1 MFNSERT
8 YVFSKADSEKNYRC
22 VPDYQMPTRAER
34 VFKMK
39 KFYPENYLIS
49 SEENISSLSSKSAL
63 KEAYYSGK
71 ILEARAALCDK
82 DHNLH
87 VDLGVMKGIIPRCEG
102 ALGIDD
108 GSVRDIAIIS
118 RVNKP
123 VMFKITD
130 FKTDESGQTYAVL
143 SRRQV
148 QLEAQEEYISTLV
161 PGSIIDAVVTHMEP
175 FGVFADIGAGI
186 SALMPIDSISV
197 SRIPHPSARFSA
209 GQKIKAVV
217 KSIDETGRITL
228 SYKELLGTWE
238 ENAELFK
245 AGETVPGIVRSV
257 ERYGIFVELRPNLA
271 GLAEYVPGVEPGQ
284 HASVYIKNLIPE
296 RMKIKL
302 IIVDSFDAQYP
313 NEPTQYYINGDYIDR
328 WVYSPASCEK
338 VIETVFA
345 QNEQNDEVI

>member
-1 MFNSERT
+1 
-8 YVFSKADSEKNYRC
+8 
-22 VPDYQMPTRAER
+22 
-34 VFKMK
+34 MK
-39 KFYPENYLIS
+39 KYFPENYLITTL
-49 SEENISSLSSKSAL
+49 ENKNILSSKAAL
-63 KEAYYSGK
+63 KEAYYSGRV
-71 ILEARAALCDK
+71 LEARATVCDK

-87 VDLGVMKGIIPRCEG
+87 VDLGVMKGIIPRDEG
-102 ALGIDD
+102 AIGIDD

-123 VMFKITD
+123 VVCRITD
-130 FKTDESGQTYAVL
+130 FKTDERGEVYAML
-143 SRRQV
+143 SRKSV
-148 QLEAQEEYISTLV
+148 QQDCMRDYISRLV
-161 PGSIIDAVVTHMEP
+161 PGCIIDATVTHMEA

-197 SRIPHPSARFSA
+197 SRIPHPSARFTP

-217 KSIDETGRITL
+217 KAIDENGRITL

-238 ENAELFK
+238 ENAADF
-245 AGETVPGIVRSV
+245 APGETVPGIVRSV

-313 NEPTQYYINGDYIDR
+313 NEPVKYYNDSDFIDR
-328 WVYSPASCEK
+328 WVYSPESCNK
-338 VIETVFA
+338 KIETVFSPYQLTEDA
-345 QNEQNDEVI
+345 I

>member
-1 MFNSERT
+1 
-8 YVFSKADSEKNYRC
+8 
-22 VPDYQMPTRAER
+22 
-34 VFKMK
+34 MK
-39 KFYPENYLIS
+39 KYYPENYLILT
-49 SEENISSLSSKSAL
+49 EENKSILSTKASV

-71 ILEARAALCDK
+71 ILEVRATVCDK

-87 VDLGVMKGIIPRCEG
+87 VDLGVMKGIIPRNEG
-102 ALGIDD
+102 AIGIED

-123 VMFKITD
+123 VMCKIID
-130 FKTDESGQTYAVL
+130 FTTDEKGDTVAVL
-143 SRRQV
+143 SRKAV
-148 QLEAQEEYISTLV
+148 QQDCMRDYIGKLT
-161 PGSIIDAVVTHMEP
+161 PGCVIDAVVTHMES

-197 SRIPHPSARFSA
+197 SRIPHPSARFTA

-217 KSIDETGRITL
+217 KAVDENGRITL

-238 ENAELFK
+238 ENAALFR

-257 ERYGIFVELRPNLA
+257 ERYGIFVELKPNLA
-271 GLAEYVPGVEPGQ
+271 GLAEYVPGVVPGQ

-302 IIVDSFDAQYP
+302 IIVDSFDAEYP
-313 NEPTQYYINGDYIDR
+313 NEPVTYYNEGDFIDR
-328 WVYSPASCEK
+328 WVYSPENCEK
-338 VIETVFA
+338 TVETIFCD
-345 QNEQNDEVI
+345 DELTQAAI

>member
-1 MFNSERT
+1 
-8 YVFSKADSEKNYRC
+8 
-22 VPDYQMPTRAER
+22 
-34 VFKMK
+34 MK
-39 KFYPENYLIS
+39 KYYPENYLIS
-49 SEENISSLSSKSAL
+49 TEENKKALSSLACL
-63 KEAYYSGK
+63 KEAFYSGK
-71 ILEARAALCDK
+71 TLEARAVICDK
-82 DHNLH
+82 EHNLH
-87 VDLGVMKGIIPRCEG
+87 VDLGVIKGIIPRNEG
-102 ALGIDD
+102 AIGIDD
-108 GSVRDIAIIS
+108 GTVRDIAIIS

-123 VMFKITD
+123 VMFKIID
-130 FKTDESGQTYAVL
+130 FQTDEDGKTIALL
-143 SRRQV
+143 SRKAV
-148 QLEAQEEYISTLV
+148 QEDAMKEYILNLT
-161 PGSIIDAVVTHMEP
+161 PGCVIDAVVTHMEN

-217 KSIDETGRITL
+217 KNIEENGRVTL

-238 ENAELFK
+238 ENAASFK

-271 GLAEYVPGVEPGQ
+271 GLAEYVPGVVPGQ

-313 NEPTQYYINGDYIDR
+313 NEPVTYYNTSDFIER
-328 WVYSPASCEK
+328 WVYSPQNCEK
-338 VIETVFA
+338 TVETIFSPLELTETA
-345 QNEQNDEVI
+345 I

>member
-1 MFNSERT
+1 
-8 YVFSKADSEKNYRC
+8 
-22 VPDYQMPTRAER
+22 
-34 VFKMK
+34 MK
-39 KFYPENYLIS
+39 KYFPENYLIATL
-49 SEENISSLSSKSAL
+49 ENKNILSSKAAL
-63 KEAYYSGK
+63 KEAYYSGRV
-71 ILEARAALCDK
+71 LEARATVCDK

-87 VDLGVMKGIIPRCEG
+87 VDLGVMKGIIPRDEG
-102 ALGIDD
+102 AIGIDD

-123 VMFKITD
+123 VVCRIIDFKI
-130 FKTDESGQTYAVL
+130 DEKGETYAVL
-143 SRRQV
+143 SRKSV
-148 QLEAQEEYISTLV
+148 QQDCMRDYISRLA
-161 PGSIIDAVVTHMEP
+161 PGCVIDATVTHMES

-197 SRIPHPSARFSA
+197 SRIPHPSARFTP

-217 KSIDETGRITL
+217 KAIDENGRITL

-238 ENAELFK
+238 ENAADF
-245 AGETVPGIVRSV
+245 APGETVPGIVRSV

-302 IIVDSFDAQYP
+302 IIVDSFDAEYP
-313 NEPTQYYINGDYIDR
+313 NQPVTYYNESDFIDH
-328 WVYSPASCEK
+328 WVYSPEGCNK
-338 VIETVFA
+338 KIETVFSPYQLTEDA
-345 QNEQNDEVI
+345 I

>member
-1 MFNSERT
+1 
-8 YVFSKADSEKNYRC
+8 
-22 VPDYQMPTRAER
+22 
-34 VFKMK
+34 MK
-39 KFYPENYLIS
+39 KYYPENYLINTA
-49 SEENISSLSSKSAL
+49 ENKNILSSRAAI
-63 KEAYYSGK
+63 KEAYYSGRV
-71 ILEARAALCDK
+71 LEARATVCDK

-87 VDLGVMKGIIPRCEG
+87 VDLGVMKGIIPRDEG
-102 ALGIDD
+102 AIGIDD

-123 VMFKITD
+123 VVCRITD
-130 FKTDESGQTYAVL
+130 FRTDEKGEVYAVL
-143 SRRQV
+143 SRKSV
-148 QLEAQEEYISTLV
+148 QQDCMRDYISQLV
-161 PGSIIDAVVTHMEP
+161 PGCVIDATVTHMES

-197 SRIPHPSARFSA
+197 SRIPHPSARFTP

-217 KSIDETGRITL
+217 KAIDENGRITL

-238 ENAELFK
+238 ENAADFA

-271 GLAEYVPGVEPGQ
+271 GLAEYVPGVMPGQ

-313 NEPTQYYINGDYIDR
+313 NDAVKYYNESDFIER
-328 WVYSPASCEK
+328 WIYSPESCSK
-338 VIETVFA
+338 KIETVFSSYQLTEDA
-345 QNEQNDEVI
+345 I

>member
-1 MFNSERT
+1 MRKYYT
-8 YVFSKADSEKNYRC
+8 
-22 VPDYQMPTRAER
+22 
-34 VFKMK
+34 
-39 KFYPENYLIS
+39 ENYLMNTA
-49 SEENISSLSSKSAL
+49 ENKDALSSRAAL
-63 KEAYYSGK
+63 REAYMSGK
-71 ILEARAALCDK
+71 ILEARAVMCDK
-82 DHNLH
+82 EHNLH
-87 VDLGVMKGIIPRCEG
+87 VDLGAIKGIIPREEG
-102 ALGIDD
+102 ALGIED

-123 VMFKITD
+123 VVLKITS
-130 FKTDESGQTYAVL
+130 FQKDESGEVYALL
-143 SRRQV
+143 SRRAV
-148 QLEAQEEYISTLV
+148 QKECMEEYISKLT
-161 PGSIIDAVVTHMEP
+161 PGCIIDAVVTHMES

-197 SRIPHPSARFSA
+197 SRIPHPSARFNA

-238 ENAELFK
+238 ENANLFK

-271 GLAEYVPGVEPGQ
+271 GLAEYVPGVVPGQ

-296 RMKIKL
+296 RMKVKL

-313 NEPTQYYINGDYIDR
+313 NEPPEYFVDSDYIDR
-328 WVYSPASCEK
+328 WVYSPDCCEK
-338 VIETVFA
+338 RIETVFSSFELTQSA
-345 QNEQNDEVI
+345 I

>member
-1 MFNSERT
+1 
-8 YVFSKADSEKNYRC
+8 
-22 VPDYQMPTRAER
+22 
-34 VFKMK
+34 MK
-39 KFYPENYLIS
+39 KYYPENYLIS
-49 SEENISSLSSKSAL
+49 TQENKNALSSRAAV

-71 ILEARAALCDK
+71 IIEVRATVCDK

-87 VDLGVMKGIIPRCEG
+87 TDLGVMKGIIPRNEG
-102 ALGIDD
+102 AIGIED

-123 VMFKITD
+123 VMCKIID
-130 FKTDESGQTYAVL
+130 FTTDENGETVAVL
-143 SRRQV
+143 SRRAVQV
-148 QLEAQEEYISTLV
+148 DCMREYVSGLV
-161 PGSIIDAVVTHMEP
+161 PGQVIDAVVTHMES

-209 GQKIKAVV
+209 GEKIRAVV
-217 KSIDETGRITL
+217 KSVDENGRITL

-238 ENAELFK
+238 ENAALFK

-271 GLAEYVPGVEPGQ
+271 GLAEYVPGVVPGQ

-313 NEPTQYYINGDYIDR
+313 NEPAEYYNTDSFIDR
-328 WVYSPASCEK
+328 WVYSPECCSKK
-338 VIETVFA
+338 VETVFCDYELTRSA
-345 QNEQNDEVI
+345 I

>member
-1 MFNSERT
+1 
-8 YVFSKADSEKNYRC
+8 
-22 VPDYQMPTRAER
+22 
-34 VFKMK
+34 MK
-39 KFYPENYLIS
+39 KYYPENYLINTP
-49 SEENISSLSSKSAL
+49 ENKNVLLSKAAL
-63 KEAYYSGK
+63 KEAYYSGR
-71 ILEARAALCDK
+71 ILEARATVCDK

-87 VDLGVMKGIIPRCEG
+87 VDLGVMKGIIPRDEG
-102 ALGIDD
+102 AIGIDD
-108 GSVRDIAIIS
+108 GTVRDIAIIS

-123 VMFKITD
+123 VMCRIID
-130 FKTDESGQTYAVL
+130 FKTDERGETTAVL
-143 SRRQV
+143 SRKSV
-148 QLEAQEEYISTLV
+148 QADCMNEYISTLV
-161 PGSIIDAVVTHMEP
+161 PGCVIDAVVTHMEP

-197 SRIPHPSARFSA
+197 SRIPHPSARFTA

-217 KSIDETGRITL
+217 KSVDENGRITL

-238 ENAELFK
+238 ENAAIFK

-257 ERYGIFVELRPNLA
+257 ERYGIFVELKPNLA

-313 NEPTQYYINGDYIDR
+313 NEPVTYYNQSDFIEKWI
-328 WVYSPASCEK
+328 YSPESCPKK
-338 VIETVFA
+338 VETVFSGFELTQRA
-345 QNEQNDEVI
+345 I

>member
-1 MFNSERT
+1 MSQLNT
-8 YVFSKADSEKNYRC
+8 
-22 VPDYQMPTRAER
+22 ER

-39 KFYPENYLIS
+39 KYYPENYLIMT
-49 SEENISSLSSKSAL
+49 SENKSVLCSKSAL
-63 KEAYYSGK
+63 KEAWHTGR
-71 ILEARAALCDK
+71 IIEARATVCDK

-87 VDLGVMKGIIPRCEG
+87 VDLGVMKGIIPRDEG

-123 VMFKITD
+123 VMCKITR
-130 FKTDESGQTYAVL
+130 FVTDEKGETYAEL
-143 SRRQV
+143 SRKAV
-148 QLEAQEEYISTLV
+148 QLDCMREYISTLT
-161 PGSIIDAVVTHMEP
+161 PGCVIDAVVTHMEP

-186 SALMPIDSISV
+186 CALMPIDSISV
-197 SRIPHPSARFSA
+197 SRIPHPGARFTP
-209 GQKIKAVV
+209 GEKIKAVV
-217 KSIDETGRITL
+217 KSVDENGRITL

-238 ENAELFK
+238 ENAALFK

-257 ERYGIFVELRPNLA
+257 ERYGIFVELKPNLA

-313 NEPTQYYINGDYIDR
+313 NEPVTYYNKGDFIDR
-328 WVYSPASCEK
+328 WTYSPESCPKK
-338 VIETVFA
+338 VETVFCDYELTQRA
-345 QNEQNDEVI
+345 I